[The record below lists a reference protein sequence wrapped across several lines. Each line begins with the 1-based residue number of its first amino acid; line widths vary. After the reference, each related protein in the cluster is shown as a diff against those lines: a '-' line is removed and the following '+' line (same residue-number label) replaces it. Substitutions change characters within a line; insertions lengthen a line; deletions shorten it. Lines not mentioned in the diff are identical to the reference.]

1 MHLYLECA
9 TGIGGDMLVAALA
22 DLGADLEPLRSR
34 FGRAGLG
41 IDFSVSEEL
50 RNGLRGRAL
59 QVSCAKKQPLRRLDD
74 LLGALWSL
82 DLPSGV
88 TGKCELALQRLAE
101 VEALVHGVS
110 VDDVHFHEVGAADTL
125 VDITAVFFALDNL
138 GVGTVLCNTLPWF
151 QGRVECAHGVLPLPA
166 PAAVELLKGKP
177 VWPSGSQMELITP
190 TGALLVD
197 QVVTGFAGG
206 PQGKVLGMGAGWGSH
221 DLGRTPNML
230 RVFSFERSDPEVEE
244 VWVLETN
251 IDHLTG
257 EEIGSLFDPLFSA
270 GAADVLYLP
279 GVMKKNRTGGQL
291 QVMCEHPALEAV
303 QEALFTHSLTLGV
316 RRRRMERVV
325 LPRRG
330 VTIESRYGP
339 VEAKAMELGGR
350 HLARAEYEALKRL
363 AARTG
368 RSVAELRY
376 LLVEGDTNRDLRPS
390 EQEEADADLNM
401 KSRPHK
407 D

>member
-1 MHLYLECA
+1 MHIYLECA

-22 DLGADLEPLRSR
+22 DLGADLDPLRSR
-34 FGRAGLG
+34 FDKAGLG

-50 RNGLRGRAL
+50 RNGLRGRTL
-59 QVSCAKKQPLRRLDD
+59 QVTCAKEQPLRRLDD
-74 LLGALWSL
+74 LLRALEAL
-82 DLPSGV
+82 DLPSDV
-88 TGKCELALQRLAE
+88 SGKCEPALRRLAE

-125 VDITAVFFALDNL
+125 VDITAVFFALDSL
-138 GVGTVLCNTLPWF
+138 GVDTALCNTLPWF
-151 QGRVECAHGVLPLPA
+151 QGRVESAHGLLPLPA
-166 PAAVELLKGKP
+166 PAVAELLKGKP
-177 VWPSGSQMELITP
+177 VRPSSAQWELITP

-197 QVVTGFAGG
+197 QVVTGFADG

-221 DLGRTPNML
+221 DLGRTPNLL
-230 RVFSFERSDPEVEE
+230 RVFSFESSGLEVEE

-257 EEIGSLFDPLFSA
+257 EEVGSLFDPLFAA

-279 GVMKKNRTGGQL
+279 GVMKKNRPGGQL
-291 QVMCEHPALEAV
+291 QVMCEQSALEAV
-303 QEALFTHSLTLGV
+303 QETLFRHSLTLGM

-330 VTIESRYGP
+330 ITVESRYGP
-339 VEAKAMELGGR
+339 VEAKALELEGR
-350 HLARAEYEALKRL
+350 HLARAEYEALERL
-363 AARTG
+363 AAKTG
-368 RSVAELRY
+368 RPVAELRY
-376 LLVEGDTNRDLRPS
+376 LLVEEGSKRGAGPS
-390 EQEEADADLNM
+390 EQDKTGAGLKM
-401 KSRPHK
+401 KNPPHK